1 MAVPDY
7 QTLMLP
13 VLRFGASGE
22 VSVRECIER
31 LAEEFRLTDQE
42 RDELLPSGRQTTF
55 ANRIHWARTY
65 LSKAGLLENT
75 KRGHFKITPRGKG
88 ILDQKIIKI
97 TNEFLTQFEEFNQF
111 RAKRN
116 KDNEAS
122 SEKAMASEATPEE
135 QLETALEEIENRLRA
150 DLLDRVVAT
159 APTFFERIVVDL
171 MLAMGYG
178 GSRPAAGRRLG
189 RTGDGGI
196 DGIINE
202 DTLGLDVIY
211 LQAKRYSLGSAIG
224 VEKVREFAG
233 SLIERG
239 ATKGV
244 FVTTSHFAKGA
255 IEFAER
261 IPQRLILIDGERL
274 TALMI
279 RHGVGVRTVRQIEFR
294 RTDTDYFEDEE
305 SA

>member
-111 RAKRN
+111 HAKRN

>member
-135 QLETALEEIENRLRA
+135 QLETALEEIENWLWA